1 MDTLSTFVHHRQRTG
16 ALPVRHLLLMLAATS
31 CALTAC
37 SHQQV
42 YDSAQHWRLEDC
54 KSLTGTERERCLQ
67 QAREP
72 YNAKPEFKEDAGTR

>member
-1 MDTLSTFVHHRQRTG
+1 MRR
-16 ALPVRHLLLMLAATS
+16 LLLILAALS
-31 CALTAC
+31 GALTAC

-42 YDSAQHWRLEDC
+42 YDSAQHWRVEDC

-72 YNAKPEFKEDAGTR
+72 YNAKPEFKEDAKTP